1 MSSISIFVLGSGVS
15 LLCLTGLVLS
25 IMEMKRLGRGGGE
38 RALSMAIVPGPQRAT
53 RDRNTG
59 S

>member
-1 MSSISIFVLGSGVS
+1 MSGISIFVIGSGVS

-25 IMEMKRLGRGGGE
+25 IIEMKRLGRGGGE
-38 RALSMAIVPGPQRAT
+38 RALSMAIAPGRQRAT

-59 S
+59 